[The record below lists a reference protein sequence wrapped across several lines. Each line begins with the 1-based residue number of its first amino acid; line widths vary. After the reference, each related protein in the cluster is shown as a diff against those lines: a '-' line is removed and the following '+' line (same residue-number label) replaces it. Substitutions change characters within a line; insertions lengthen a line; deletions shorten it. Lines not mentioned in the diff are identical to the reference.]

1 MFLRGS
7 IVFVKQPV
15 TVFLPWDTGL
25 KATGWNLGDIIMVSR
40 PKTMTLINPRVKR
53 LWWATPWKPAVAI
66 STCIFPPSGDWLLVI
81 TGWKWVAKGALH
93 PKTSLW
99 LIWLPRLC
107 WRQHVCKHSHWAKR
121 SGKVNRKLLQ
131 SKSCT
136 LLLKTTHFKRCNFYC
151 GGFRFVLHFPV
162 CFTTRL
168 VGRVFT
174 GREVT
179 SQLGATAC
187 QTNHKEACRCL
198 PLSSSTNLQQPHS
211 WLKHIFL

>member
-1 MFLRGS
+1 
-7 IVFVKQPV
+7 
-15 TVFLPWDTGL
+15 
-25 KATGWNLGDIIMVSR
+25 MVSR

-53 LWWATPWKPAVAI
+53 LWWATPWKPAI
-66 STCIFPPSGDWLLVI
+66 STCIFPPSGDGLLVI

-99 LIWLPRLC
+99 LIWLPRLR
-107 WRQHVCKHSHWAKR
+107 WRQQHVCKHSHWAEW
-121 SGKVNRKLLQ
+121 SGKANRKLLQ

-168 VGRVFT
+168 VGRMFT

-179 SQLGATAC
+179 SQLERQPAEPT
-187 QTNHKEACRCL
+187 TKRL
-198 PLSSSTNLQQPHS
+198 PLSSSTNLTVG
-211 WLKHIFL
+211 